1 MKNNISQQL
10 VKIFKKNIKFKSL
23 YLHEPDLNKDDI
35 SYLKICI
42 NKNTV
47 STIGPFV
54 KKFENKI
61 SKLTKSKYVVATN
74 SGTSALHV
82 SCILMNIKKNDEVII
97 PAFTF
102 VGTVNAVKY
111 CDAIP
116 HFVDIEENTLG
127 INVEKLEKY
136 LNKIAK
142 VKNNICINKFTG
154 RKIKAVI
161 PVHVFGHFMKINE
174 LKKLARK
181 FKLMVIE
188 DAAEAVGSYLKR
200 KHAGTF
206 GDIGILSFNGN
217 KTITCGSGGAILTNS
232 KKIEKKAR
240 HLISTAKI
248 GHPFN
253 YIHDEIGYNY
263 RMPNLNAALGY
274 SQILKIKKILKNKR
288 KLFSFYKKIFNKNL
302 FFKLLNE
309 PKESKSNFWLQTIIL
324 KKKYSNFNQKIIKD
338 LIKEKIHV
346 RPGWKLMTDL
356 NYLKKSPKMDISI
369 AKKIS
374 SRIINIPSSSFLI
387 NYIKK

>member
-217 KTITCGSGGAILTNS
+217 KTITCGSGGAILTSS

-248 GHPFN
+248 AHPFN

-263 RMPNLNAALGY
+263 RMPNLNAALGC

-369 AKKIS
+369 AKKIC